1 MAVITVNQ
9 IIDNIDSFISNVRN
23 LSKSYYMVIG
33 KPDAW
38 DIDAAPPEANS
49 SIQQTELSLYQDLVY
64 GKIIDS
70 EDISYMIRKIPWVSD
85 TVYDQYDKNDPD
97 LLTKDFYVVNDI
109 GEGYKCINNGNG
121 APSTIKPFLST
132 EYGTFTTGDGYI
144 WKFMYKVDSGANTKF
159 ASNTYIPVTV
169 NANVESNAVPG
180 TIDYINLTDSGTNY
194 QVYEEGFLDSVV
206 NTYVVQLPD
215 TSSTYDNFYT
225 GSSIYLKAGG
235 GAGQIRPIV
244 SYTGLD
250 KSLTVD
256 PPFDLFVNLKLAN
269 ISGSI
274 TVGNKVSQNLVR
286 MSYLYSVG
294 SFDVGHT
301 VVQTD
306 TGATG
311 VITSANSSVFLI
323 QPSAGSAD
331 FSQNLP
337 IYSTSNNHTAKGA
350 TVVSIVAGNNRVT
363 RVTATNLGTLYSA
376 NDYIR
381 VGNTSSDQ
389 VRRVIS
395 VNATVIICDANT
407 PFTKN
412 LSANTF
418 EVNIAAA
425 PVSIVQLQREGNI
438 VYTNLTG
445 QSLAISNTT
454 PSGVGFTPGE
464 KVNLV
469 NASNVNQGA
478 NAIMSF
484 SNTSTMFLTDAVGT
498 FTSALYVLG
507 ASSNTRAYINSVV
520 SYPNITVE
528 NPIGTFSTG
537 QPISITTGAGS
548 LVGNAT
554 VLAKLTTPNEL
565 TEYIISPTVTID
577 GDGNNA
583 VAYAYIDES
592 GNNINRQISQIIT
605 INPGEGYSRANV
617 SISSNTLYGSGATA
631 EVAVSPIAGH
641 GANAHQELG
650 ARYAGISTTFGD
662 GAAEGYKFP
671 LYGSYRRIGILED
684 PKFNDAWVT
693 VGSFDR
699 TTIGFSNKDGN
710 DFEIG
715 EIIIQPASNAAGV
728 VTAVNTSSS
737 TVELKN
743 VRSTFNANTRN
754 MTFTVNTVSGVFSN
768 GETIYQANST
778 PSNLAFGTII
788 SENSSLGIMSVN
800 LVNGAFS
807 TFHTIVGTTSGAN
820 CSVEAIVYHDSIHGL
835 VSNGTANVATAN
847 VNYFRIVE
855 DNQQVYQLSSNS
867 TGDLNQVVSNTLI
880 RLTDVKGHFNA
891 NDTLI
896 DATTNSYANVVSISI
911 ANGTV
916 DATTDFGH
924 KFTQTTRLTML
935 TNTAPYT
942 PFERVYQEV
951 SNASGQVIST
961 TSDIDLVLTSTNGTF
976 SVGNA
981 LTSGAGATALVV
993 WANND
998 YGTNSSYLRC
1008 SSVTGNF
1015 DVGNTVINN
1024 LSVGGIVG
1032 AQYHTLVVS
1041 DIYGQFEA
1049 DEDVIGVDSEAQGN
1063 VSVVLYPELVKN
1075 SGQLIYTDNIVPFTR
1090 SNTSVEKI
1098 NIIIKF

>member
-9 IIDNIDSFISNVRN
+9 IIDNIDSFISNIRN

-38 DIDAAPPEANS
+38 DIDATPPAANA

-70 EDISYMIRKIPWVSD
+70 EDISYMIRKTPWVYN
-85 TVYDQYDKNDPD
+85 TVYDKYDQNDPD
-97 LLTKDFYVVNDI
+97 LLSKDFYVVNDV
-109 GEGYKCINNGNG
+109 GQVYKCINNGNG

-144 WKFMYKVDSGANTKF
+144 WKYMYTVDSGANTKF

-180 TIDYINLTDSGTNY
+180 TIDYINLTDHGTNY

-206 NTYVVQLPD
+206 NTYTVQLQD

-250 KSLTVD
+250 RSLTVD

-274 TVGNKVSQNLVR
+274 TVGNKVSQNLIR
-286 MSYLYSVG
+286 MSYLYDVG

-311 VITSANSSVFLI
+311 VITSANSSVFFI
-323 QPSAGSAD
+323 QPSSGSPD
-331 FSQNLP
+331 FVQNLP
-337 IYSTSNNHTAKGA
+337 VYSTSNNHTAK
-350 TVVSIVAGNNRVT
+350 TSTQFTIVSGNNRAT
-363 RVTATNLGTLYSA
+363 RATTGTNITTLYSA

-381 VGNTSSDQ
+381 IGNSSSNQ
-389 VRRVIS
+389 IRRVIS
-395 VNATVIICDANT
+395 VASTYVTVDNNT
-407 PFTKN
+407 PFT
-412 LSANTF
+412 ANMTANSF

-445 QSLAISNTT
+445 QRLAISNTT

-484 SNTSTMFLTDAVGT
+484 SNTSTMFLTDAAGT

-528 NPIGTFSTG
+528 NPIGTFSAG
-537 QPISITTGAGS
+537 QPISITTGAGTV
-548 LVGNAT
+548 VGNAT

-592 GNNINRQISQIIT
+592 GNNINRQITSIIT

-650 ARYAGISTTFGD
+650 ARYAGISTTFGS
-662 GAAEGYKFP
+662 GATEGYKFP

-699 TTIGFSNKDGN
+699 TTLSLSNESGT
-710 DFEIG
+710 FEVG
-715 EIIIQPASNAAGV
+715 EIVIQPASNAAGV
-728 VTAVNTSSS
+728 VTHANATSANI
-737 TVELKN
+737 ELKN

-800 LVNGAFS
+800 LVNGAFT

-820 CSVEAIVYHDSIHGL
+820 CSVESIMYHDAIHGL
-835 VSNGTANVATAN
+835 VSNATANVATAN

-855 DNQQVYQLSSNS
+855 DNQQVVQLNSNS

-891 NDTLI
+891 NDTLM
-896 DATTNSYANVVSISI
+896 DLTTNSYANVVSI
-911 ANGTV
+911 AVVNGTV
-916 DATTDFGH
+916 DATSDFGH
-924 KFTQTTRLTML
+924 KFIQTTRLTTL

-976 SVGNA
+976 SVGNE
-981 LTSGAGATALVV
+981 LTSGAGATALVM

-998 YGTNSSYLRC
+998 YGANSSYLRC
-1008 SSVTGNF
+1008 TSVTGNF

-1024 LSVGGIVG
+1024 LSVGGTVG
-1032 AQYHTLVVS
+1032 AQYHALVVS
-1041 DIYGQFEA
+1041 DVYGQFEA